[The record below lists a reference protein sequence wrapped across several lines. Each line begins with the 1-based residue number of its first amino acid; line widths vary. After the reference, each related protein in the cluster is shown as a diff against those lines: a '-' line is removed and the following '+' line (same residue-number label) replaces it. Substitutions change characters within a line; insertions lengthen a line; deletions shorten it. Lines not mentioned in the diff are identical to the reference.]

1 MRDGIATVR
10 TAITGGA
17 GFVGRHLAERFTATD
32 VVAVSRRTGVDI
44 DDVEALARAFAGC
57 EVVAH
62 CAGIN
67 REIGKQTY
75 QRVHVDGTRAV
86 VEAARRTG
94 VKRIVMLSFLRAR
107 PNCGSPYHES
117 KWAAEQLVRESGLD
131 YTILKAGMI
140 YGHGDHLV
148 DHVSHSVQTL
158 PLFATVGFHEKSIRP
173 IPVSEMVD
181 VLMASIDG
189 ELPHSTVAVIGA
201 EELML
206 SEVVRR
212 IATLVGRRV
221 AVVPAPVWFIRI
233 VAQLTE
239 WTMKVPLIAKAQAR
253 MLAEGVSEAA
263 PPTADLP
270 HDLRPKLPFSTEQI
284 EAALPARGGFSI
296 RDLRVPR

>member
-1 MRDGIATVR
+1 MKI
-10 TAITGGA
+10 AITGGA
-17 GFVGRHLAERFTATD
+17 GFVGRHLAERLSAD
-32 VVAVSRRTGVDI
+32 EIVAVSRRTGVDI
-44 DDVEALARAFAGC
+44 DDVDALAKAFRGC

-67 REIGKQTY
+67 REIGRQTY
-75 QRVHVDGTRAV
+75 QKVHIDGTRAV
-86 VEAARRTG
+86 VEAAQRAG

-107 PNCGSPYHES
+107 PDCGSPYHES
-117 KWAAEQLVRESGLD
+117 KWAAEELVRGSGLD

-148 DHVSHSVQTL
+148 DHVSHSVQTI

-181 VLMASIDG
+181 VLVASIEG
-189 ELPHSTVAVIGA
+189 KLPRSTVAVTGG

-206 SEVVRR
+206 SEVVHRV
-212 IATLVGRRV
+212 ATLVGKRV

-233 VAQLTE
+233 VAQITE

-253 MLAEGVSEAA
+253 MLAEGVSEPA
-263 PPTADLP
+263 PPTPDLP
-270 HDLRPKLPFSTEQI
+270 DELRPTLPFSTEQI
-284 EAALPARGGFSI
+284 EAALPPRGGFGI
-296 RDLRVPR
+296 RDLRLAR